1 MSNNTETIV
10 AQATAIG
17 RGSVGIIRV
26 SGPNAKE
33 IAKKITR
40 TDLKPRYATYLP
52 FYTDGEQPLDYGL
65 AIFFPNPHSFT
76 GEDVIEFQGH
86 GGPVVQQ
93 ALQEF
98 IVSTNLARYA
108 QPGEFSQ
115 QAFMNGKMDLVQ
127 AEAIADLINA
137 NSLQA
142 AKGAINSLQG
152 AFSDKVTI
160 IVNELIHL
168 RTYLE
173 AGMDFPDEEIDIL
186 ADSFVQKKL
195 YSLQNKLLEIKNSA
209 QQGKILRD
217 GINAV
222 IVGQPNAGKSSL
234 LNALSGEQSAIVT
247 EIAGTTRDTLKE
259 FIQID
264 GLPLHIID
272 TAGLRET
279 TDKVELIGIERA
291 YQAMEKAD
299 VIIIVS
305 ENADFTKELA
315 LLPESIFE
323 KDISK
328 ILITNKIDQ
337 RNETPWSNKQGNV
350 YSIGLSAQTQ
360 AGLDLLKNA
369 LKEII
374 GYNNSSEGTIIARQR
389 HLQAISQALEYFN
402 NASFYMRQGVSP
414 ELIADDLRMAQQKLS
429 EITGRFTADDLLTSI
444 FSTFCIGK

>member
-1 MSNNTETIV
+1 MTNNRETIV

-26 SGPNAKE
+26 SGPNSKQ
-33 IAKKITR
+33 IAQLITKK
-40 TDLKPRYATYLP
+40 DLKPRHATYLP
-52 FYTDGEQPLDYGL
+52 FYTNEDQVLDYGL

-86 GGPVVQQ
+86 GGQVVLQ
-93 ALQEF
+93 ALQEY
-98 IVSTNLARYA
+98 IVSTGLARYA

-115 QAFMNGKMDLVQ
+115 QAFLNNKLDLVQ

-137 NSLQA
+137 TSLQA

-152 AFSDKVTI
+152 AFSDKVTS
-160 IVNELIHL
+160 IVNDLIHL

-186 ADSFVQKKL
+186 ADSFVQERL
-195 YSLQNKLLEIKNSA
+195 YSLQNKLQDIKESA
-209 QQGKILRD
+209 HQGKILRD
-217 GINAV
+217 GISAV
-222 IVGQPNAGKSSL
+222 IVGKPNAGKSSL
-234 LNALSGEQSAIVT
+234 LNALSGEESAIVT

-272 TAGLRET
+272 TAGLRDTE
-279 TDKVELIGIERA
+279 DKVELIGIERA
-291 YQAMEKAD
+291 YKAMEKAD
-299 VIIIVS
+299 VVIVVS
-305 ENADFTKELA
+305 ESNDFSQEIS

-323 KDISK
+323 KDIPK

-337 RNETPWSNKQGNV
+337 QNLSPWFDKNNNI
-350 YSIGLSAQTQ
+350 YNIGLSAQTLS
-360 AGLDLLKNA
+360 GIEYLKSA

-389 HLQAISQALEYFN
+389 HIQAISEALEYFN

-429 EITGRFTADDLLTSI
+429 EITGKFTADDLLTKI

>member
-1 MSNNTETIV
+1 MQRDTIV
-10 AQATAIG
+10 AQATAVG

-26 SGPNAKE
+26 SGPNALAIGKLV
-33 IAKKITR
+33 TQQ
-40 TDLKPRYATYLP
+40 TTLKPRNAAYLP
-52 FYTDGEQPLDYGL
+52 IYTESGALLDYG
-65 AIFFPNPHSFT
+65 IVIYFKGPHSFT
-76 GEDVIEFQGH
+76 GEDVVEFQGH

-93 ALQEF
+93 ALQEY
-98 IVSTNLARYA
+98 IVSTGLARYA

-115 QAFMNGKMDLVQ
+115 QAFLNDKLDLVQ

-142 AKGAINSLQG
+142 AKGAINSMQG
-152 AFSDKVTI
+152 QFSEKVTR

-186 ADSFVQKKL
+186 ADHFVQDKITL
-195 YSLQNKLLEIKNSA
+195 LRNQLQEIKDSA

-217 GINAV
+217 GISAV
-222 IVGQPNAGKSSL
+222 IVGIPNAGKSSL
-234 LNALSGEQSAIVT
+234 LNALSGENSAIVT

-272 TAGLRET
+272 TAGLRTT
-279 TDKVELIGIERA
+279 TDKVEQIGIERA

-299 VIIIVS
+299 VILVVS
-305 ENADFTKELA
+305 EGRDFTTELN
-315 LLPESIFE
+315 LLPQSVFE
-323 KDISK
+323 RDLPQ
-328 ILITNKIDQ
+328 ILITNKIDLHGL
-337 RNETPWSNKQGNV
+337 EPWSEHQGNI
-350 YSIGLSAQTQ
+350 YSIGLSAETQ
-360 AGLDLLKNA
+360 AGIPALKQA

-374 GYNNSSEGTIIARQR
+374 GYQSSNEGVIIARQR
-389 HLQAISQALEYFN
+389 HVQAIAQALEYFN
-402 NASFYMRQGVSP
+402 SAYNYMEVGTLP